1 MRAFSRLSTLT
12 LVLAGASSLM
22 AQETVG
28 TLVGSIT
35 DRNSGKPIPGARLVL
50 KSPKILSDRI
60 VTTDADGGYRIPL
73 LPNGEYTLSFSKEG
87 YVSGTV
93 KCFVSPGQTIRQ
105 NMRVVVMDTTVQ
117 QAVVEVVS
125 AASQIDK
132 TETTTQSVY
141 AMDNLSALLPASN
154 LLSITSIAPGIVT
167 DSNNDGTTVHIR
179 GGNTVGGKFLVNG
192 MSAGDAGWGHFK
204 GDQLMVTDMIESVA
218 LIQSPLNARYGNTE
232 SGMISYVTTRGTNEF
247 KGSIRANYNRS
258 TLSATNDPGY
268 PGREK
273 SRFGTD
279 WNTHQIFPSDDA
291 IDRSYEATL
300 SGPLWKDHITFAWG
314 GRFKPNKSS
323 SNFVP
328 RWWSDYNG
336 GSSAISHDYANS
348 TDGTL
353 FVTSGGAQIRRA
365 DLWDQ
370 GKTYKTSQ
378 EDSFNQ
384 YSLFYQITQDQTL
397 EWSYSQARSA
407 TTDMYNR
414 DWNAS
419 ISSGLYGNTGE
430 ANRVWNLGYK
440 GVFGTH
446 LVEAR
451 LARHTSETI
460 VPPSGGYLIT
470 SGSNRTWENGHYSD
484 GAGGIP
490 GAFLHPGSASATG
503 AWYPY
508 TNLLQARRMQGWTRD
523 EAVDGSPYDQG
534 DKKSNTTFYVNVQSL
549 LGDHQLDWGL
559 NYERTDWDTS
569 TGAAP
574 RQFYTPGGR
583 ISPNLTA
590 SDILYPTG
598 YSGGLLDPADYA
610 GKWVMWAAHAGITN
624 LWPGIPESAQSL
636 SVRPYAYQWFGGA
649 SMRNFMGAESGS
661 FNQPTTSVY
670 VNDRWALNSHFSIM
684 GGLRFD
690 RFQLSDSSG
699 SVLAY
704 NILTPRFEMKWDIGG
719 DQKRLVSYS
728 FGRFHNRIPAAM
740 YMAFVHRRK
749 AYIANYSWDPT
760 TNGQPYDGSNLAN
773 NGFTLATTAQLVDPS
788 NYTYFRSLWAPD
800 FIKLDPNFKAEYS
813 DEHTVSFRRAWENG
827 SNIRFTLVRRDWKNN
842 YQWLAD
848 PYQYSVS
855 NAYTN
860 GTTVTNYRNL
870 LANDP
875 GLYHDYT
882 SAELEWDFKLSRR
895 LTFGGNY
902 VYSKNHQNLQYW
914 SAQSN
919 LRVDNIGTNHWVWGL
934 RWEDL
939 WKRFG
944 YNTEDITEPSVT
956 TNQITNFWLTYDL
969 SQGAVKSS
977 LVLRGKYSS
986 GSTYTQQ
993 EQWNLNPESPEYKA
1007 VMANAP
1013 ANYATTNMING
1024 GAGTYIFKAARGTSP
1039 GGFQYPDAIELNLR
1053 YNLEIPIGPLVRWW
1067 LGVEVSN
1074 PFNHI
1079 YSQNQVGD
1087 TGWTGSAGGNMADGS
1102 KATNYYGKNGY
1113 LMDPGSMQYK
1123 GPYYAGMPYGRY
1135 FTVETGIKF

>member
-1 MRAFSRLSTLT
+1 MRPFTRFSTLT
-12 LVLAGASSLM
+12 LALVGVTSLM

-35 DRNSGKPIPGARLVL
+35 DQKTGKPLQGVRLIL
-50 KSPKILSDRI
+50 RSPKILSDRTVI
-60 VTTDADGGYRIPL
+60 SDADGNYRIPL
-73 LPNGEYTLSFSKEG
+73 LPNGEYALSCSKDG

-105 NMRVVVMDTTVQ
+105 NMRVAPIQTEVQ
-117 QAVVEVVS
+117 GAVVQVIA

-132 TETTTQSVY
+132 TETSTQSVY
-141 AMDNLSALLPASN
+141 SMDTLTALLPASD
-154 LLSITSIAPGIVT
+154 LLSITSIAPGVVT
-167 DSNNDGTTVHIR
+167 DGNDQGTTVHIR

-192 MSAGDAGWGHFK
+192 MSAGDAGWGNFK
-204 GDQLMVTDMIESVA
+204 GNQLMVTDMIESVS

-247 KGSIRANYNRS
+247 KGSVRANYGRS
-258 TLSATNDPGY
+258 TLGATGDPGY
-268 PGREK
+268 PGRQVA
-273 SRFGTD
+273 RFGSD
-279 WNTHQIFPSDDA
+279 WNTHQISPTDDA

-314 GRFKPNKSS
+314 GRFKPTKSS
-323 SNFVP
+323 QNFVP

-336 GSSAISHDYANS
+336 GSSSISHDYANS

-353 FVTSGGAQIRRA
+353 FVTPGGAQIRKA
-365 DLWDQ
+365 NLWDQ

-378 EDSFNQ
+378 EDTFNQ
-384 YSLFYQITQDQTL
+384 YSVFYQITQDQTL

-407 TTDMYNR
+407 LTDMYNR

-460 VPPSGGYLIT
+460 VPPSSGYLIT
-470 SGSNRTWENGHYSD
+470 SGSNRTWENGNYSN
-484 GAGGIP
+484 GASSIP
-490 GAFLHPGSASATG
+490 GAFLHPGSASAPG

-508 TNLLQARRMQGWTRD
+508 TNLLEARKRQGWTRD
-523 EAVDGSPYDQG
+523 EAVAGSPYDQG

-549 LGDHQLDWGL
+549 LGDHQIDWGL

-574 RQFYTPGGR
+574 RQFYTPGGQ
-583 ISPNLTA
+583 ISPDLTA
-590 SDILYPTG
+590 TDILYPTG
-598 YSGGLLDPADYA
+598 YTGALLDPSAYA
-610 GKWVMWAAHAGITN
+610 GKWVMWAAHANLTS
-624 LWPGIPESAQSL
+624 LWPGTTDAVSAS
-636 SVRPYAYQWFGGA
+636 RPYAYQWYGGA
-649 SMRNFMGAESGS
+649 SMRNFMGPESGS
-661 FNQPTTSVY
+661 FNQPTTSLY
-670 VNDRWALNSHFSIM
+670 VNDRWTLNSNFSVM

-690 RFQLSDSSG
+690 RFQLGDDKG

-704 NILTPRFEMKWDIGG
+704 NILTPRFEFKWDLGG
-719 DQKRLVSYS
+719 DQKRLLSYS

-749 AYIANYSWDPT
+749 PYIANYSWDPT
-760 TNGQPYDGSNLAN
+760 TNGLPYDGSNLAN
-773 NGFTLATTAQLVDPS
+773 NGFTLASTQELLNPA
-788 NYTYFRSLWAPD
+788 NYTYFRSLWSPD

-813 DEHTVSFRRAWENG
+813 DEHSISFRRAYDNG

-848 PYQYSVS
+848 PYQYSVN

-860 GTTVTNYRNL
+860 GTTVTSYRNL

-882 SAELEWDFKLSRR
+882 AAEIEWDFKLSPR

-902 VYSKNHQNLQYW
+902 NYSRNHQNLQYW

-944 YNTEDITEPSVT
+944 YSTEDITEPSLT
-956 TNQITNFWLTYDL
+956 INQVTNFWLTYDL
-969 SQGAVKSS
+969 SHGAVKSS
-977 LVLRGKYSS
+977 LVLRGKYTA
-986 GSTYTQQ
+986 GSTWTQQ
-993 EQWNLNPESPEYKA
+993 EQWDLNPYSAEYQA
-1007 VMANAP
+1007 VMAHAP

-1024 GAGTYIFKAARGTSP
+1024 GAGTYIFKAQRGTSV
-1039 GGFQYPDAIELNLR
+1039 GGFQYPDAFELNLR

-1067 LGVEVSN
+1067 MGVEVSN
-1074 PFNHI
+1074 PFNHV
-1079 YSQNQVGD
+1079 YTQNQVGNND
-1087 TGWTGSAGGNMADGS
+1087 ATLHMGQNLADGS
-1102 KATNYYGKNGY
+1102 QATNFYGKNGY
-1113 LMDPGSMQYK
+1113 FMDPSTMQYR
-1123 GPYYAGMPYGRY
+1123 GPYYAGMPGGRY

>member
-1 MRAFSRLSTLT
+1 MRPFTRLSTLT
-12 LVLAGASSLM
+12 LLLAGAASLM

-35 DRNSGKPIPGARLVL
+35 DQKTGKPLQGVRLIL
-50 KSPKILSDRI
+50 RSPKILSDRT
-60 VTTDADGGYRIPL
+60 VFSDADGNYRIPL
-73 LPNGEYTLSFSKEG
+73 LPNGEYALSCSKDG

-105 NMRVVVMDTTVQ
+105 NMRVAPIQTEVQ
-117 QAVVEVVS
+117 GAEVQVIA

-141 AMDNLSALLPASN
+141 SMDTLTALLPSSD
-154 LLSITSIAPGIVT
+154 LLSITSIAPGVVT
-167 DSNNDGTTVHIR
+167 DSNDNGTTVHIR

-192 MSAGDAGWGHFK
+192 MSAGDAGWGNFK
-204 GDQLMVTDMIESVA
+204 GSQLMVTDMIESVS

-232 SGMISYVTTRGTNEF
+232 SGMVSYVTTRGTNEF
-247 KGSIRANYNRS
+247 KGSIRANYGRS
-258 TLSATNDPGY
+258 TLGATGDPGY
-268 PGREK
+268 PGRQVA
-273 SRFGTD
+273 RFGTD
-279 WNTHQIFPSDDA
+279 WNTRQISPTDDA

-314 GRFKPNKSS
+314 GRFKPTKSS
-323 SNFVP
+323 QNFVP

-336 GSSAISHDYANS
+336 GSSSISHDYANS

-353 FVTSGGAQIRRA
+353 FVTPGGAQIRKA
-365 DLWDQ
+365 NLWDQ

-378 EDSFNQ
+378 EDTFNQ

-407 TTDMYNR
+407 LTDMYNR

-419 ISSGLYGNTGE
+419 ISPGLYGNTGE
-430 ANRVWNLGYK
+430 VNRVWNLGYK
-440 GVFGTH
+440 GVFGNH
-446 LVEAR
+446 VVEAR
-451 LARHTSETI
+451 LARHTNETI
-460 VPPSGGYLIT
+460 VPPSSGYLIT
-470 SGSNRTWENGHYSD
+470 SGSNRTWENGNYAN
-484 GAGGIP
+484 GASSIP
-490 GAFLHPGSASATG
+490 GAFLHPGSPSAAG

-508 TNLLQARRMQGWTRD
+508 TNLLEARKRQGWTRD
-523 EAVDGSPYDQG
+523 EAVAGSPYDQG

-549 LGDHQLDWGL
+549 IGDHQIDWGL

-574 RQFYTPGGR
+574 RQFYTPGGQ
-583 ISPNLTA
+583 ISPDLSA
-590 SDILYPTG
+590 ADILYPTG
-598 YSGGLLDPADYA
+598 YSGALLDPSAYA
-610 GKWVMWAAHAGITN
+610 GKWVMWAAHSNLTS
-624 LWPGIPESAQSL
+624 LWPGTTDAVSAS
-636 SVRPYAYQWFGGA
+636 RPYAYQWYQVA
-649 SMRNFMGAESGS
+649 SMRNFMGPESGS
-661 FNQPTTSVY
+661 FNQPTTSLY
-670 VNDRWALNSHFSIM
+670 VNDRWALNSNFSVM

-690 RFQLSDSSG
+690 RFQLGDDKG

-704 NILTPRFEMKWDIGG
+704 NILTPRFEFKWDLGG
-719 DQKRLVSYS
+719 DQKRLLSYS

-749 AYIANYSWDPT
+749 PYIANYSWDPT
-760 TNGQPYDGSNLAN
+760 TNGLPYDGTNLAN
-773 NGFTLATTAQLVDPS
+773 DGYTLASTSELLNPA
-788 NYTYFRSLWAPD
+788 NYTYFRSLWSPD
-800 FIKLDPNFKAEYS
+800 FIGLDPNFKAEYS
-813 DEHTVSFRRAWENG
+813 DEHSISFRRAYDNG

-848 PYQYSVS
+848 PYQHSVN

-860 GTTVTNYRNL
+860 GTTVTSYRNL

-875 GLYHDYT
+875 GLYHDY
-882 SAELEWDFKLSRR
+882 SAAEIEWDFKLSKR
-895 LTFGGNY
+895 LSFGGNY
-902 VYSKNHQNLQYW
+902 NYSRNHQNLQYW

-944 YNTEDITEPSVT
+944 YSTEDITEPSLT
-956 TNQITNFWLTYDL
+956 INQVTNFWFTYDL
-969 SQGAVKSS
+969 SHGAVKSS
-977 LVLRGKYSS
+977 LVLRGKYTA
-986 GSTYTQQ
+986 GSTWTQQ
-993 EQWNLNPESPEYKA
+993 EQWDLNPYSAEYQA

-1024 GAGTYIFKAARGTSP
+1024 GAGTYIFKAQRGTSV
-1039 GGFQYPDAIELNLR
+1039 GGFQYPDTFELNLR
-1053 YNLEIPIGPLVRWW
+1053 YNLEIPIGPLARWW
-1067 LGVEVSN
+1067 MGVEVSN
-1074 PFNHI
+1074 PFNHV
-1079 YSQNQVGD
+1079 YTQNQVGD
-1087 TGWTGSAGGNMADGS
+1087 NAATLRMGQNLADGS
-1102 KATNYYGKNGY
+1102 QSTNFYGKNGY
-1113 LMDPGSMQYK
+1113 FMDPSTMQYR
-1123 GPYYAGMPYGRY
+1123 GPYYAGMPGGRY